1 MKGSEKAEIHAG
13 FFKLTQKG
21 GKIAGMKTKANI
33 LIVDDEENII
43 ESLDGILTDEG
54 YSVDTTESGDDA
66 LDMLQ
71 EKSYDLVLLDIW
83 LPGRKDGLQTLREIR
98 KRKLEVDV
106 IMISGHG
113 NIDTAVRAT
122 KLGAHNFIEKPLSLD
137 HVLETISSVL
147 EAKEGGKAEVS
158 KMGEFRF
165 IAESVEMKVVYG
177 KLKRA
182 AKTSDP
188 IILTGEEGVGKGF
201 AAKHIHQNSKLQ
213 NEPFITVDC
222 SNLTESAFCRL
233 FGSLDEDPEAKG
245 STFQKLRGTV
255 YLLNDHLLPAK
266 LKERVIALMVI
277 AINRKRKPLRFI
289 AALQTVQAG
298 KRHRMNPKLKS
309 LLKEDPI
316 HIPPLRERSE
326 DIKEL
331 INYFVAFAAE
341 DFGKPGIEVSQKA
354 RDRMTSYAW
363 PGNVKEMQTVI
374 ENSVMTCQ
382 ADIIDIQE
390 IAFDHSLTRPTKS
403 DDADSDDKVI
413 ARKNKTAKVKRKT
426 KEKVLYQKTIKKSVV
441 LTGLGLHSGT
451 KTGLIISPLPPGSGI
466 IFGDISSGGQVMATV
481 NHVVTTGYATS
492 IKFGQTSV
500 KTIEHIM
507 ATLNMY
513 GVTNALLKVNDE
525 VPIMDGSATDFCK
538 LIEHAGVVEQDEVIH
553 PIVIKE
559 KIIVGSEENDE
570 KFISIEPA
578 KTLYVEYNMDY
589 PQPIGKL
596 RSRFTIDGLET
607 YKNEIAPARTFGFVD
622 NIKKFEAE
630 GLGEGGKLNNV
641 ILVDDEKI
649 VNTSLRFEDEF
660 ARHKVLDILGDIYL
674 LGRPITG
681 KIIAKKT
688 GHTDNIT
695 LLKKIKESLTNGN
708 PPEPSA

>member
-1 MKGSEKAEIHAG
+1 M
-13 FFKLTQKG
+13 TKG
-21 GKIAGMKTKANI
+21 GKIAPMKTKANI

-66 LDMLQ
+66 LGMLQ
-71 EKSYDLVLLDIW
+71 EKPYDLVLLDIW

-137 HVLETISSVL
+137 HVLETISTVL
-147 EAKEGGKAEVS
+147 KDKGGGKVGKS

-165 IAESVEMKVVYG
+165 IAESKEMKVVYA

-188 IILTGEEGVGKGF
+188 IILVGEEGTGKEF
-201 AAKHIHQNSKLQ
+201 SATYIHQNSKLH
-213 NEPFITVDC
+213 NEPFIVVDC
-222 SNLTESAFCRL
+222 ANLTESAFNRL
-233 FGSLDEDPEAKG
+233 FGPVEENPEVKD
-245 STFQKLRGTV
+245 SIFQKLRGTV
-255 YLLNDHLLPAK
+255 YLLNDHLLPPK
-266 LKERVIALMVI
+266 LKERVISLM
-277 AINRKRKPLRFI
+277 AISSDRKRKPLRFI
-289 AALQTVQAG
+289 AALQTVQKG

-309 LLKEDPI
+309 MLKEDPI
-316 HIPPLRERSE
+316 KIPPLRERRE
-326 DIKEL
+326 DIREL
-331 INYFVAFAAE
+331 INYFVSYAAE
-341 DFGKPGIEVSQKA
+341 DFGKPGIRVSEKA
-354 RDRMTSYAW
+354 MDRMDSYPW
-363 PGNVKEMQTVI
+363 PGNVKELQTVI

-382 ADIIDIQE
+382 ADVIDLPD
-390 IAFDHSLTRPTKS
+390 IAFDHSLTRQTASGSK
-403 DDADSDDKVI
+403 DSDDNVI
-413 ARKNKTAKVKRKT
+413 ARKKNTGKGKGKVTR
-426 KEKVLYQKTIKKSVV
+426 QKTIRKSVV

-492 IKFGQTSV
+492 IKFGNTSV

-507 ATLNMY
+507 ATLHMY
-513 GVTNALLKVNDE
+513 GITNALLKVNDE
-525 VPIMDGSATDFCK
+525 VPIMDGSAADFCK
-538 LIEHAGVVEQDEVIH
+538 LIEHAGIAEQDEIIK
-553 PIVIKE
+553 PIVIAK
-559 KIIVGSEENDE
+559 KIIIGSEENDG
-570 KFISIEPA
+570 KFISVEPA
-578 KTLYVEYNMDY
+578 KKLYVEYNMDY

-596 RSRFTIDGLET
+596 RSRFTMDGLES
-607 YKNEIAPARTFGFVD
+607 YKTEIAPARTFGFVD
-622 NIKKFEAE
+622 NIKNFEGE

-660 ARHKVLDILGDIYL
+660 ARHKVLDILGDMYL
-674 LGRPITG
+674 LGRPIIG

-695 LLKKIKESLTNGN
+695 LLKKIQESLTNDD
-708 PPEPSA
+708 PPKTSS